1 VAGTG
6 GNEAQAE
13 FNKQRLADPCVCVT
27 TFNMIA
33 HGGKRSEYGKAV
45 SSGLTMS
52 LRLCTLCVAALHYVL
67 RSVCCCLVYHKDD
80 RWQEVQAL

>member
-13 FNKQRLADPCVCVT
+13 YNKQALAQPCVCVT

-33 HGGKRSEYGKAV
+33 HSGKRSEYGKAV
-45 SSGLTMS
+45 STRMLFLPGFG
-52 LRLCTLCVAALHYVL
+52 AFALFLSAVP
-67 RSVCCCLVYHKDD
+67 
-80 RWQEVQAL
+80 

>member
-13 FNKQRLADPCVCVT
+13 FNKQRLAQPCVCVT

-33 HGGKRSEYGKAV
+33 HGGKRSDYGKAV
-45 SSGLTMS
+45 SVSYTSEVSPFHLPVKHEHTDN
-52 LRLCTLCVAALHYVL
+52 VYALLYV
-67 RSVCCCLVYHKDD
+67 
-80 RWQEVQAL
+80 

>member
-1 VAGTG
+1 LLLFCRFVAGTG

-45 SSGLTMS
+45 SAAAVVPLGW
-52 LRLCTLCVAALHYVL
+52 LR
-67 RSVCCCLVYHKDD
+67 VCWLSSRPVPSDAF
-80 RWQEVQAL
+80 V

>member
-1 VAGTG
+1 MCFATCCCCCRFVAGTG

-13 FNKQRLADPCVCVT
+13 FNKQRLAEPCVCVT

-45 SSGLTMS
+45 SYGML
-52 LRLCTLCVAALHYVL
+52 
-67 RSVCCCLVYHKDD
+67 
-80 RWQEVQAL
+80 